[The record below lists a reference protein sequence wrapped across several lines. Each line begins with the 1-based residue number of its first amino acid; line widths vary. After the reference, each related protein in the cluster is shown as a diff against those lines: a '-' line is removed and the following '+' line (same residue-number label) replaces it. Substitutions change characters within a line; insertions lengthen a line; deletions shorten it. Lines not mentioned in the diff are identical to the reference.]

1 MFCNIFHL
9 IVAGVWGAIVCYLS
23 VNAANGHNAPITH
36 NPTPAIITI
45 LTMCQ
50 YNSVTDLAGLL
61 RMLSHRLG
69 RVVPRHDSWAGLGWA
84 VCRLGLGTVIMRLQL
99 EQSNPR
105 ICCYNMLQS
114 QLSSRCL
121 LPTREYLSLSPPSLL
136 TTQLIVLSITQNVV
150 SLIHY

>member
-50 YNSVTDLAGLL
+50 YNNVTDLAGLL

-69 RVVPRHDSWAGLGWA
+69 RVVPRHDSWAGLGCMQTGAGDCHHEVTIGA
-84 VCRLGLGTVIMRLQL
+84 VQSSHLLLQYVTITAQL
-99 EQSNPR
+99 TMPASNP
-105 ICCYNMLQS
+105 
-114 QLSSRCL
+114 
-121 LPTREYLSLSPPSLL
+121 
-136 TTQLIVLSITQNVV
+136 
-150 SLIHY
+150 

>member
-1 MFCNIFHL
+1 
-9 IVAGVWGAIVCYLS
+9 
-23 VNAANGHNAPITH
+23 
-36 NPTPAIITI
+36 
-45 LTMCQ
+45 
-50 YNSVTDLAGLL
+50 
-61 RMLSHRLG
+61 MLSHRLG

-99 EQSNPR
+99 EKSNPAFAST
-105 ICCYNMLQS
+105 INMLQS